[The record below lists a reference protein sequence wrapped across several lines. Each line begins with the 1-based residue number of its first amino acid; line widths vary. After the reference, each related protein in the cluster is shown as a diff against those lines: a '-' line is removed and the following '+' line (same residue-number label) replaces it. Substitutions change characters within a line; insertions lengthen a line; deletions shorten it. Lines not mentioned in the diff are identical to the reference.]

1 MVGVGAG
8 AKGSKSGPG
17 LGGVGLDGPGVVGT
31 SGLVVSSGSNG
42 GSKGLVSGLVI
53 GLVGTG
59 VGLGA
64 GGSGMGGAKGSGLR
78 VGGLGGVE
86 GPSGISVEEPFSELG
101 FSFSGI
107 WVAAGIFGFW
117 TGGCSGDG
125 LASMVS
131 PVSKFCFGAPS
142 SKRISEVF
150 FPASSHSE
158 HMPCS
163 RSSFQL

>member
-1 MVGVGAG
+1 MVGGGAG

-17 LGGVGLDGPGVVGT
+17 FGGVGLDGAGVVGT
-31 SGLVVSSGSNG
+31 SGLVVSSGSSG
-42 GSKGLVSGLVI
+42 GSKGLISGLVI

-59 VGLGA
+59 VGSGA
-64 GGSGMGGAKGSGLR
+64 GGSGTGGAKGSGFR
-78 VGGLGGVE
+78 GGGLGGVA
-86 GPSGISVEEPFSELG
+86 GPSGISVEEPFSESG
-101 FSFSGI
+101 FSGI
-107 WVAAGIFGFW
+107 WVAVGIFGFW